1 MAPLCGVF
9 PGSPAPLRPATPL
22 ISVLRLAHLGVPLGA
37 WVRGCQRFFVIRAP
51 GRKTVLAGAD
61 LGALLG
67 RCDRVVV
74 RDGEVAVAVAASV
87 LVGWRVLEVVLGTP
101 FLPPPA
107 QLRALFPR
115 LRSAPGTL
123 AIPIGLGSAEE
134 ALAICVRERVP
145 VIGTRITYQIA
156 SG

>member
-1 MAPLCGVF
+1 MAPLFAVF
-9 PGSPAPLRPATPL
+9 PGSPAPLRPGTPL
-22 ISVLRLAHLGVPLGA
+22 ASVIRLAHPGVPVGA
-37 WVRGCQRFFVIRAP
+37 WVRGCQRLFVIRAP
-51 GRKTVLAGAD
+51 GRKIVLAGVD
-61 LGALLG
+61 LSALLR
-67 RCDRVVV
+67 RCDRVVI
-74 RDGEVAVAVAASV
+74 RDGDAAVAVAASV

-115 LRSAPGTL
+115 LRATPGTL

-134 ALAICVRERVP
+134 ALAICAGERVP
-145 VIGTRITYQIA
+145 VVGTRIAYESA